1 MATHPALTP
10 VPRLSQPTHTP
21 DPVSI
26 ASPPRPP
33 LVGGMAS
40 GNIAL
45 PTHVTFRDVP
55 PLPTEGDAPPFISDG
70 AVDPVIATTS
80 LEYHSSTS
88 LSAAPNLSLDN
99 QLIWKKGDLVKRS
112 GKLKEYELMGMI
124 NLKDIRIVSEVTK
137 RLRPN
142 TIGIIT
148 LNKIYYLQADNV
160 ALMNDW
166 IHALTLASQHA
177 RGQPIPTTAVAP
189 SLLPRHSSNSIAS
202 ARLASPNVSASP
214 ASAPHDRNPDAPQF
228 PTSVGTRHWPLPTT
242 AIATTSNSLTGLALE
257 PLIEED
263 RELIGDD
270 ANPGLTAGPDV
281 TITVINGD
289 ISGLDGGASAG
300 SDRGMGGDGDIDI
313 IVEDSGGESSDEDE
327 LSITVYDP
335 SFQEAFN
342 SAEIFHRGYLL
353 KRDKYKQWRK
363 RWFVLRMRSLSYYKN
378 NKEQG
383 PPRVILLEKVTS
395 IREPRPDSHKSKRPC
410 ICLSTPK
417 RSYWLCGE
425 NKHCIDTW
433 SDYLRMLTQNNNHN
447 NILAE

>member
-1 MATHPALTP
+1 
-10 VPRLSQPTHTP
+10 
-21 DPVSI
+21 
-26 ASPPRPP
+26 
-33 LVGGMAS
+33 MAS

-202 ARLASPNVSASP
+202 ARLASPNAGYSMTNSALGSPASPLRPQPPNSLPLPRLTITTGQRNIVSASP

-378 NKEQG
+378 NKWA
-383 PPRVILLEKVTS
+383 LA
-395 IREPRPDSHKSKRPC
+395 
-410 ICLSTPK
+410 
-417 RSYWLCGE
+417 
-425 NKHCIDTW
+425 
-433 SDYLRMLTQNNNHN
+433 QNDPG
-447 NILAE
+447 AFK